1 MTSYC
6 PAIFY
11 CLLFSMNIAAQTND
25 SAVSTR
31 HASSTANS
39 LFSEDSVL
47 AVTIKG
53 DTRALLNDREGEP
66 KNFSLSLLYK
76 DKDNATTTIP
86 VEIKTR
92 GHFRRMKQNCFYPPL
107 LLQFSGNNK
116 ASSLFPSVAKLKLVM
131 PCKGDEFVVREWLAY
146 KIYNLVT
153 PESFK
158 ARLVRV
164 TLENDKNGKST
175 DPFFGII
182 IEEDNQ
188 MAKRNGLVAVNRKLK
203 PQNAAKAEYLKMAV
217 FEYLIGNTDWSVE
230 YLQNIKLIAR
240 DSMSVPYTV
249 PYDFDHAGIVSAPY
263 ALPAEE
269 LQMGSVRE
277 RRYRGYC
284 LNDMKEFDP
293 AISEFNRLKN
303 DIYNLYSACTILDAR
318 YIKSTLKYLD
328 DFYKTINDPKDL
340 QKQFGYPCDKN
351 GTGNVIIRGLKEN

>member
-1 MTSYC
+1 M
-6 PAIFY
+6 
-11 CLLFSMNIAAQTND
+11 
-25 SAVSTR
+25 
-31 HASSTANS
+31 
-39 LFSEDSVL
+39 
-47 AVTIKG
+47 
-53 DTRALLNDREGEP
+53 
-66 KNFSLSLLYK
+66 
-76 DKDNATTTIP
+76 
-86 VEIKTR
+86 
-92 GHFRRMKQNCFYPPL
+92 
-107 LLQFSGNNK
+107 
-116 ASSLFPSVAKLKLVM
+116 
-131 PCKGDEFVVREWLAY
+131 
-146 KIYNLVT
+146 
-153 PESFK
+153 
-158 ARLVRV
+158 